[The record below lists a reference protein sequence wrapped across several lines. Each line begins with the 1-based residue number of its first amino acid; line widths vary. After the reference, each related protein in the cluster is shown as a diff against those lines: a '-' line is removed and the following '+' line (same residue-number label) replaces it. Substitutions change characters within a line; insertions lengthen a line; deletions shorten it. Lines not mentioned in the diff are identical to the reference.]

1 MKALLIAEKPS
12 LKRTIEEVYNK
23 GHYPDQIDFTSFAGH
38 IIRLKEPRE
47 YKNELW
53 QQKKWSYDMLPMI
66 PDNFEYTVASDKT
79 KMYKELTDKLKN
91 GNYDY
96 IINACDPDRE
106 GNHIFQLFYDYSK
119 CKLPIKRFWTND
131 LTDKAVD
138 FALRNLRSNGDGKK
152 PNLKTLTDAAVMRG
166 HFDWLT
172 GMNFTIAETLS
183 IGTLAKVG
191 RVKSPTLV
199 ILGKREEELKNFK
212 PKTTYG
218 LESIYKEGF
227 SGSLFDK
234 NGEVIKDKKID
245 FNDIIS
251 KLGKTAIVDSVEG
264 KKEKTYAPKLYN
276 MTALQHDAGNAFG
289 YDANETLATAQSLYE
304 KKITTY
310 PRSDCPYIS
319 TELTKSYDVIL
330 KAIASNPDFTSIVA
344 NIKAE
349 DRKRAETSSDYI
361 NDKELNKAGHSAI
374 IPTGNIP
381 DWKSLS
387 EKERNVAILI
397 FKRFLAIFLPPIIA
411 DKTTVITNNN
421 GYTFKTNGKIV
432 VDKGYSILYDTN
444 FKDVQLPTLKKGDTV
459 NVDKFDVKEK
469 VTKPPKRYTD
479 AELVVVME
487 KPGNFLDDE
496 NLKEILKEKKGI
508 GTEATR
514 AGIIEEL
521 EKNGYIEKKKGK
533 GKAKTIYVTEQ
544 GMFLYHNIKNKDFGK
559 VDMTAIWE
567 TKLSEIENDEL
578 SVKDFEKEMIQYV
591 IDSIEDIK
599 NTQTVG
605 SFNGT
610 QIATIGTCPKC
621 KNGEIKMLKDF
632 YCCEHYRK
640 KSDIENDPK
649 PDDCD
654 FAFSKN
660 IWGARISENEA
671 RKIINGDI
679 TKEFTM
685 KKDDKSWTAA
695 LWFNPETQKVEFAPR
710 NNNLGTCPCCGGN
723 VKATKDY
730 YLCENYKSETNP
742 SCNFI
747 VGKNVFGASI
757 TENDMKQILAGE
769 KTRTLKMH
777 KGDKKWDAQLMY
789 LPEEKKVGFAPRNN
803 ETLGTCPC
811 CGGNVKATKDYYL
824 CESYK
829 SETNPSCNFIV
840 GKNVWGANVTEN
852 DMKQIL
858 AGEKTRTLNMH
869 KGDKKWSAQLM
880 YLPEEKKVGFAP
892 KDSSDQNSNG
902 NTSNIIGVCPCCG
915 KNVKETAKYYLCE
928 NYKSETDTPCNFI
941 FGKDIW
947 GAKISV
953 TEAKKILSGKE
964 TKEFDMTNGSKKWK
978 AKLVYNKETQKVEFA
993 SKK

>member
-1 MKALLIAEKPS
+1 MTIAERIQKLLS
-12 LKRTIEEVYNK
+12 EAEQGLVERENILRLLFLAVLTRQSTYLYGRAGSGKRSVVTHMLAGFK
-23 GHYPDQIDFTSFAGH
+23 GLSVQTYGRRSFNLPTEPANIILFTSFDSGFPPMTSAINAVIDEHLAHELILSGRLRPDASLSQAGISDSIH
-38 IIRLKEPRE
+38 LVISFPDSVSPSALKDLLSDAGDPSNYAISDDLKITPAEV
-47 YKNELW
+47 
-53 QQKKWSYDMLPMI
+53 QKWS
-66 PDNFEYTVASDKT
+66 
-79 KMYKELTDKLKN
+79 
-91 GNYDY
+91 
-96 IINACDPDRE
+96 
-106 GNHIFQLFYDYSK
+106 
-119 CKLPIKRFWTND
+119 
-131 LTDKAVD
+131 
-138 FALRNLRSNGDGKK
+138 
-152 PNLKTLTDAAVMRG
+152 
-166 HFDWLT
+166 
-172 GMNFTIAETLS
+172 
-183 IGTLAKVG
+183 
-191 RVKSPTLV
+191 
-199 ILGKREEELKNFK
+199 EEIEKIQIS
-212 PKTTYG
+212 
-218 LESIYKEGF
+218 ED
-227 SGSLFDK
+227 SL
-234 NGEVIKDKKID
+234 I
-245 FNDIIS
+245 
-251 KLGKTAIVDSVEG
+251 
-264 KKEKTYAPKLYN
+264 
-276 MTALQHDAGNAFG
+276 
-289 YDANETLATAQSLYE
+289 
-304 KKITTY
+304 
-310 PRSDCPYIS
+310 
-319 TELTKSYDVIL
+319 IL

-824 CESYK
+824 CENYK